1 MSKGIVLAL
10 VAGLTALALLAAGC
24 GGGDDETTS
33 LTRSQF
39 LKQANAM
46 CEEQEERRNQ
56 AIQDAIKGK
65 DQSKL
70 LPLEQREEVVL
81 TILPAYEEIPEKLEA
96 LGPPEGDE
104 EKVEAIAEA
113 IEKAARDVKADP
125 AEALNST
132 SQFTQANKLS
142 TEYGLTSCAI

>member
-1 MSKGIVLAL
+1 MSKGIVVAL
-10 VAGLTALALLAAGC
+10 VAGLMALALLVAGC
-24 GGGDDETTS
+24 GGGDETTS

-39 LKQANAM
+39 LKQGNAM

-65 DQSKL
+65 DQTKL
-70 LPLEQREEVVL
+70 LPLAQREEVVL

-113 IEKAARDVKADP
+113 MEKAASDVKSDP
-125 AEALNST
+125 GKALEST

-142 TEYGLTSCAI
+142 IEYGLTNCAI